1 MKYMLLRFSPGSFP
15 YLTVVFCFTLS
26 GLACAQQQQ
35 RTATDTPTVHHAT
48 PTNQARERTALVER
62 FATERLAAW
71 QQRLNLED
79 WNISVAVS
87 RTGDLKPRTLGN
99 IHWDADKKTAV
110 IHVLDP
116 ADYKMAFDDILKDIE
131 FTVVHELI
139 HLELQPVLSPL
150 QRNDAN
156 RREEEHAVN
165 HMAEALLKLD
175 RAQAAKAP
183 APAAAPLPT
192 ASAATGSAQDR

>member
-1 MKYMLLRFSPGSFP
+1 MKHMQLRFSSGFLALLAVSFCSAP
-15 YLTVVFCFTLS
+15 
-26 GLACAQQQQ
+26 ARAQHKIS
-35 RTATDTPTVHHAT
+35 AAE
-48 PTNQARERTALVER
+48 ARERTALAEKY
-62 FATERLAAW
+62 AAERLAVW
-71 QQRLNLED
+71 QQRLHLED
-79 WNISVAVS
+79 WNITVVV
-87 RTGDLKPRTLGN
+87 THPTDLKPHTLGN

-110 IHVLDP
+110 IRALDP
-116 ADYKMAFDDILKDIE
+116 SDYKMSFDEILKDIE

-175 RAQAAKAP
+175 RAEHAAKTATAAATAAPP
-183 APAAAPLPT
+183 APANPNA
-192 ASAATGSAQDR
+192 SAQDK